1 MHRALAIPEVVRTIL
16 DCFLAKGENDS
27 DLKMTSRQYYHA
39 TVTRTFRSSV
49 LNVALTC
56 RSFSEPALD
65 ILWWAM
71 DDLVPL
77 FNLLPGFENN
87 QEVWIYGII
96 HMGNFI

>member
-1 MHRALAIPEVVRTIL
+1 MHRALAIPEIFRAIL
-16 DCFLAKGENDS
+16 DSFSPKPEHYARVNKDFYLE
-27 DLKMTSRQYYHA
+27 
-39 TVTRTFRSSV
+39 VTALRSSV

-77 FNLLPGFENN
+77 FNLLLGFENN
-87 QEVWIYGII
+87 QGVWNLSYLRLI
-96 HMGNFI
+96 